1 MFRSSKILLITI
13 AGFFV
18 ASHTAHA
25 QSFTLSANSVSLNA
39 NAGGQKV
46 SDNHIKL
53 TNSLSGSLSLTLTPS
68 TNSGGNWL
76 SASASPNPVP
86 GKGTSTITIT
96 VDPAK
101 LQASNTAYTGKVTV
115 SGGGTSR
122 DITVSVTVNGIAIVA
137 SPNPAN
143 IGVTAGKSVQANVKL
158 LNTQG
163 GGGAGLSGGANFQS
177 NQTWLS
183 VTNFDGTNITVNVDA
198 TSLSVG
204 QNSGTITISYNGQG
218 SPFVPVAL
226 VVNAFVSPP
235 PGLVANPSSLS
246 FQVSSGATTIPQPLN
261 VASNDNTTKFSF
273 TATPT
278 VPWIKLSASSGTTTT
293 SLNVT
298 VDASALSAGQYSG
311 SITLSCTGSPSCS
324 SVAVPVSAT
333 VTQTRLTANNSSL
346 SFQAY
351 QSRPNPQSQNVLI
364 ATTDS
369 NPLGFTVSGAPPWL
383 QVSPLTGTASGSPLA
398 ISVTAV
404 TNQLAP
410 GTNTGS
416 FVITPANNTP
426 AIGVNVAAVLSPFTI
441 SVSPNPP
448 PAVNINPGKTQTI
461 AFNIST
467 ADSAAADIGI
477 ATSTNNNS
485 GNWLTAPPSGSAP
498 GRVNVT
504 VDATSLGV
512 GTYSGN
518 VTFSCNSATC
528 NPVQV
533 PVSVTVSSAPTIN
546 ATPATVSFQPGP
558 NNSLPASQTV
568 SLRSSDQSA
577 QNFSFSVSPAASWLR
592 VTSNQNTTPATLTLS
607 VTSLPSQ
614 NSSTNITITPAN
626 GSPAVNIPVSLTVSS
641 NGPSI
646 QGVSTASAFGGFST
660 ITSGTYIEIYGTN
673 LATNTRGWAGAD
685 FSGVNAPKVL
695 DGVTVDINGQ
705 KAFVNFISPG
715 QVNVVVP
722 GNIGTGPVQ
731 ITLANPAGSSPAF
744 TMNAA
749 AVSPGFFAPGV
760 FTIIGRQYLGAIL
773 PDGAFAFPAGAI
785 AGVAS
790 RPAKPGETLVLYG
803 LGFGPVTP
811 DIPVGTIVQQANTLR
826 NPLQIL
832 FGQTPASLA
841 YDGLSPNFVGLYQF
855 NVVVPAVPDNDAVPV
870 TFNLGGATG
879 PQALFIAVRR

>member
-1 MFRSSKILLITI
+1 
-13 AGFFV
+13 
-18 ASHTAHA
+18 
-25 QSFTLSANSVSLNA
+25 
-39 NAGGQKV
+39 
-46 SDNHIKL
+46 
-53 TNSLSGSLSLTLTPS
+53 
-68 TNSGGNWL
+68 
-76 SASASPNPVP
+76 
-86 GKGTSTITIT
+86 
-96 VDPAK
+96 
-101 LQASNTAYTGKVTV
+101 
-115 SGGGTSR
+115 
-122 DITVSVTVNGIAIVA
+122 
-137 SPNPAN
+137 
-143 IGVTAGKSVQANVKL
+143 
-158 LNTQG
+158 
-163 GGGAGLSGGANFQS
+163 
-177 NQTWLS
+177 
-183 VTNFDGTNITVNVDA
+183 
-198 TSLSVG
+198 
-204 QNSGTITISYNGQG
+204 
-218 SPFVPVAL
+218 
-226 VVNAFVSPP
+226 
-235 PGLVANPSSLS
+235 
-246 FQVSSGATTIPQPLN
+246 LN
-261 VASNDNTTKFSF
+261 VTSNDNTSKFSF
-273 TATPT
+273 AATPT
-278 VPWIKLSASSGTTTT
+278 VPWIKLSASSGSTPS

-324 SVAVPVSAT
+324 SIAVQVSAT
-333 VTQTRLTANNSSL
+333 VTQTRLTSNNTSL

-351 QSRPNPQSQNVLI
+351 QSRSNPPSQNVLI

-369 NPLGFTVSGAPPWL
+369 NQLGFTVSGAPPWL

-404 TNQLAP
+404 TSQLGP

-426 AIGVNVAAVLSPFTI
+426 AVGVNVSAVLSPFTI

-448 PAVNINPGKTQTI
+448 AAVNINPGKTQTI
-461 AFNIST
+461 AFAIST
-467 ADSAAADIGI
+467 VDNAQADIGI

-485 GNWLTAPPSGSAP
+485 GNWLTAPSSASAP

-512 GTYSGN
+512 GAYSGS

-528 NPVQV
+528 TPVQV

-568 SLRSSDQSA
+568 TLRSSDQSA
-577 QNFSFSVSPAASWLR
+577 QNFSFSVAPPASWLR
-592 VTSNQNTTPATLTLS
+592 VTSNQNTAPATLTLA
-607 VTSLPSQ
+607 VTSLPPQ

-641 NGPSI
+641 NGPAI

-660 ITSGTYIEIYGTN
+660 ITSGTYIEIYGSN
-673 LATNTRGWAGAD
+673 LATTTRGWAGAD

-731 ITLANPAGSSPAF
+731 ITLANSAGSSPAY
-744 TMNAA
+744 TINAA

-760 FTIIGRQYLGAIL
+760 FTVNGKQYLGAIL

-803 LGFGPVTP
+803 LGFGPVDP

-855 NVVVPAVPDNDAVPV
+855 NVVVPPVPDSDAVPV
-870 TFNLGGATG
+870 TFNLGGAAG
-879 PQALFIAVRR
+879 PQTLFIAVRR